1 VVLFYPVPRFT
12 SVRSGLWVK
21 HGASAAE
28 NSAAQCL
35 WKLLKWLTITACKN
49 ASAVENLASLHVR
62 KLPKVAEKL
71 RKITACQKL
80 LLWMTILSNKLRNWG
95 VRAHWG
101 NSWKSLFCR
110 QHCNTWSWRYYGYKT
125 TENGTIIVGGYKTTE
140 NGTIVGFNINY
151 HKTKAMFICY

>member
-21 HGASAAE
+21 HGA
-28 NSAAQCL
+28 
-35 WKLLKWLTITACKN
+35 ITACKN

-80 LLWMTILSNKLRNWG
+80 LVWMRILSNKLRNWG
-95 VRAHWG
+95 FRAH
-101 NSWKSLFCR
+101 
-110 QHCNTWSWRYYGYKT
+110 
-125 TENGTIIVGGYKTTE
+125 
-140 NGTIVGFNINY
+140 
-151 HKTKAMFICY
+151 